1 MSLQINTESSEPS
14 TLYLILDGKLD
25 TITAP
30 DLEQFIEEKIDRN
43 IKTLVFN
50 LEKLSFLSSAGL
62 RIFAKT
68 RKMMKARQGKL
79 YFVNLSPQ
87 VQKVFDIVKAVP
99 VSEVFQKTE
108 ELDAYL
114 TTMQNKIDRDRDR
127 STP

>member
-1 MSLQINTESSEPS
+1 MSLQINTESSEQS
-14 TLYLILDGKLD
+14 TLYFILDGKLD